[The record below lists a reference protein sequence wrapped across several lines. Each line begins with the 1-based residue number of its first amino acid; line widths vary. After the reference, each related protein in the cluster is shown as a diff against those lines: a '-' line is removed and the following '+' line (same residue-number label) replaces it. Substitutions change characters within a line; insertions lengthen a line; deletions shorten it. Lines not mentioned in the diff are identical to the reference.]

1 MAQFKTKSLRN
12 DPAGI
17 VQTVELWRAGGLVAF
32 PTETVY
38 GLGADACNDAAVA
51 AIFHA
56 KSRPAFN
63 PLIIHVAD
71 LETAQ
76 RYAVFDDTAQVLAQT
91 FWPGPLSL
99 VLPVLPDGGLSKLV
113 SAGLETVAVRVP
125 DHPLAQK
132 LLREFGGAIAAPSAN
147 ISGAISPTTAAHVR
161 AGLDGRINAVIDGGA
176 CRVGLESTIVM
187 PKDGQTHLLRFGG
200 LPENHLSDALGRKL
214 STASETPQPLSPGR
228 MKSHYAPNAAV
239 LMNQTSR
246 PDQGLWLGFGA
257 DCDGADMNLSPD
269 GNLITAAANL
279 FAFLHQLDALATAQ
293 NISTIAVAPIP
304 NTGLG
309 RAINDRLNRAAAAR
323 DPQLFRMRN
332 K

>member
-63 PLIIHVAD
+63 PLIVHVTD
-71 LETAQ
+71 LKTAQ
-76 RYAVFDDTAQVLAQT
+76 RYAVFDDTALVLAQA

-99 VLPVLPDGGLSKLV
+99 VLPVVPNSGLSKLV

-147 ISGAISPTTAAHVR
+147 LSGAISPTTAAHVTDSL
-161 AGLDGRINAVIDGGA
+161 GGRIDAVIDGGT

-187 PKDGQTHLLRFGG
+187 HKNGQTHLLRLGG
-200 LPENHLSDALGRKL
+200 LPENALTEALGQGL
-214 STASETPQPLSPGR
+214 SMASDTEKPTAPGQL
-228 MKSHYAPNAAV
+228 KSHYAPNATV
-239 LMNQTSR
+239 LMNRNSR
-246 PDQGLWLGFGA
+246 PDHGLWLGFGA
-257 DCDGADMNLSPD
+257 GCETADMNLSLD
-269 GNLITAAANL
+269 GNLVTAAANL
-279 FAFLHQLDALATAQ
+279 FAFLHQLDALATAK
-293 NISTIAVAPIP
+293 NIRTISVAPIP